1 MQILEM
7 NSLLKVIEVTPPPL
21 VPGYDVVLLR

>member
-7 NSLLKVIEVTPPPL
+7 NSLLKVIEVTPPL